1 MSNEKT
7 CISSQPIIY
16 TNQINV
22 KGNKD
27 NNLNFNDN
35 ILEKY
40 FSEDKK
46 NYPSEFDDDGKVK

>member
-7 CISSQPIIY
+7 CISNQAIIY
-16 TNQINV
+16 TNQINI

-27 NNLNFNDN
+27 NNLKFNDN

-46 NYPSEFDDDGKVK
+46 ISSQ